1 MLLHLPTR
9 TYTVP
14 NTSTNSTF
22 IMSDTNQSIMG
33 NLALNRS
40 VDSTTAL
47 KVVLPTT
54 PFVGSII
61 AAFGVP
67 AGNQIEFYDSQTSLS
82 RGAYINFSNGFPASI
97 RVNNTIEFWPNTSSS
112 NYTFG
117 VANIRGVLSL
127 DGVRNLVSTQLANG
141 QFLIGRTGNTPIAA
155 NITGTSN
162 QINVSN
168 GSGTITLSTPQDIA
182 AASSPGFNSLTLSN
196 DLTLSARTAS
206 AIYLDASKKIASS
219 ALTNGQ
225 MLIGSMSANPVTATL
240 TGTSN
245 QVIIT
250 NGAGSITL

>member
-1 MLLHLPTR
+1 MSLHLLQLE
-9 TYTVP
+9 YTVP

-22 IMSDTNQSIMG
+22 STSDTNQSIMG

-82 RGAYINFSNGFPASI
+82 RGAYINFANGFPASI
-97 RVNNTIEFWPNTSSS
+97 RGNTRIEFWANTSSS
-112 NYTFG
+112 TFTLSTTNYTFG

-127 DGVRNLVSTQLANG
+127 GVSNLVSTQLANG

-168 GSGTITLSTPQDIA
+168 GSGTI
-182 AASSPGFNSLTLSN
+182 
-196 DLTLSARTAS
+196 
-206 AIYLDASKKIASS
+206 
-219 ALTNGQ
+219 
-225 MLIGSMSANPVTATL
+225 
-240 TGTSN
+240 
-245 QVIIT
+245 
-250 NGAGSITL
+250 